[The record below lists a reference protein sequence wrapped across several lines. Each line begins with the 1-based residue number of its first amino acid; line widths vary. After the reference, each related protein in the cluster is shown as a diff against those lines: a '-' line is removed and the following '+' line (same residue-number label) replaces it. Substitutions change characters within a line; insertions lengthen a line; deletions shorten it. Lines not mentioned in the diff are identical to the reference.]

1 MLTAKYIDTGEEI
14 DITKFDNPRLNIDK
28 NRLHCKLCNGK
39 VSLKHGMLRAK
50 HFFHI
55 NSCNSNFERHPESP
69 QHNLGKEIIA
79 QHLKEYWS
87 EYADAEIK
95 FEFVVP
101 EINRI
106 IDIAMVFPSGWVV
119 AHELQL
125 AGITTEHL
133 EKRTNDYRELGIDT
147 FWWFGKSADT
157 QANRQW
163 AIERYGHSLSVE
175 YELLDAQIK
184 NIQKG
189 QKI

>member
-1 MLTAKYIDTGEEI
+1 M
-14 DITKFDNPRLNIDK
+14 
-28 NRLHCKLCNGK
+28 
-39 VSLKHGMLRAK
+39 
-50 HFFHI
+50 
-55 NSCNSNFERHPESP
+55 
-69 QHNLGKEIIA
+69 
-79 QHLKEYWS
+79 
-87 EYADAEIK
+87 K

-157 QANRQW
+157 KANRQW
-163 AIERYGHSLSVE
+163 AIERYVHSLSVK

-189 QKI
+189 QKIKSC